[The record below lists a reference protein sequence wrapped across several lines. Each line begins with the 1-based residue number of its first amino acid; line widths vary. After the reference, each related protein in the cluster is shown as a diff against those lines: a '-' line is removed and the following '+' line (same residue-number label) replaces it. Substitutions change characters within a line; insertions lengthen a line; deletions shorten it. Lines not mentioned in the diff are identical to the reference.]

1 MPEVQAR
8 LDELLAPDRHIY
20 ECALKQHAQHVAE
33 HDQSDG
39 GEGGGIHAAALKH
52 FQSDAFQVNKNTTV
66 ISSLIYFSGFF
77 LSISCYVS
85 PILAFS
91 LQLQKYP
98 PQLNKGLSTQV

>member
-66 ISSLIYFSGFF
+66 ISSLIYFSGVFF
-77 LSISCYVS
+77 VNKLLCFSHFSLFSSISEIPT
-85 PILAFS
+85 PIE
-91 LQLQKYP
+91 
-98 PQLNKGLSTQV
+98 